1 MRHGPMKWH
10 TMYVMILSR
19 SLAMPNFVFVDTD
32 ALDTADPN
40 SMQDACHVSHEPNIW
55 PRALCSSVEEQPT
68 EQSED
73 LIVNICPFW
82 TYLLLLFCFCFVL
95 FFFFFNE
102 TEVG

>member
-1 MRHGPMKWH
+1 MRHGPMKCH

-32 ALDTADPN
+32 ALDSADPN
-40 SMQDACHVSHEPNIW
+40 SMEDACHMNLIYGPSRHE
-55 PRALCSSVEEQPT
+55 LCSSVAEQPT

-73 LIVNICPFW
+73 LIVKICLFW
-82 TYLLLLFCFCFVL
+82 TYLLFLFSFCL
-95 FFFFFNE
+95 FFFLNE